1 MPNYIGSSLEFA
13 KNNLKSIGIS
23 EDRIEIKEVEIAQEG
38 IKEGE
43 IAKQSPAPDEK
54 LDLSNPIVK
63 LYIYKPKKTS
73 PPISQPSS
81 EHNSGQTDTTN
92 PTNPTQGNH
101 PTTPTQDGNGSQRN

>member
-1 MPNYIGSSLEFA
+1 
-13 KNNLKSIGIS
+13 
-23 EDRIEIKEVEIAQEG
+23 VEIAQEG

-73 PPISQPSS
+73 PSISQPSS
-81 EHNSGQTDTTN
+81 EHNSGQTDTTSS
-92 PTNPTQGNH
+92 TQDNH
-101 PTTPTQDGNGSQRN
+101 PTTPTQDGNGSQRNQ

>member
-13 KNNLKSIGIS
+13 RNNLKSIGIS

-54 LDLSNPIVK
+54 TRFKQSDS
-63 LYIYKPKKTS
+63 
-73 PPISQPSS
+73 
-81 EHNSGQTDTTN
+81 
-92 PTNPTQGNH
+92 
-101 PTTPTQDGNGSQRN
+101 